1 MDTKKRKIFIEVE
14 ITRKGTNS
22 SDQTETVLRDAITKV
37 TSTISTMAQSYNS
50 YVDVKFDIWTNPD
63 Q

>member
-1 MDTKKRKIFIEVE
+1 MDEKKRKIFIEVE

-37 TSTISTMAQSYNS
+37 TSTIYYGSEL
-50 YVDVKFDIWTNPD
+50 
-63 Q
+63 

>member
-1 MDTKKRKIFIEVE
+1 MDAKKRKIFIEVE

>member
-1 MDTKKRKIFIEVE
+1 MDEKKRKIFIEVE